1 MKKQSIQKTISQST
15 LLVLIIPFIVL
26 CIIPSLL
33 TFNQLHKNMIS
44 ECRLLLNASE
54 AELTTFVAKTNKE
67 FDFFRNNLIMTYKR
81 SLFNT
86 SIDFSNF
93 FQNIYRVELLDNTG
107 KITANMPKNK
117 DVIGFDKSLSYD
129 FTTAHMNNTLYD
141 GRVFYDT
148 TIEAP
153 AISWGTQMENGSVL
167 VAYLNLDSLNTFLV
181 QCTKGHPHSI
191 ALIDNKGTYIANS
204 DPTHVYTRNV
214 DSYYHDFIN
223 QKLSLEGKEKLRING
238 ESVTPVGKIF
248 SGHQWL
254 LVTYASRETFNK
266 ALIPYLATYVGLSLL
281 VSLILIYMLKR
292 KFFSIGHSIND
303 LAVLTHDLVEGDFEH
318 HHYKTTFRELDIIY
332 MHFITLVNDSTNRI
346 REFSIL
352 NNELESRVVERTIAL
367 ENSIAALKSAQQELI
382 QKEKVSSM
390 VTLASGITQE
400 MNTPLSIANTLTI
413 HLKESIT
420 ELNPENTQDVQADLL
435 ASIDVL
441 ERNLYFTASLL
452 NRFKNMTGASHQ
464 TVTDIFNLEHLLD
477 NLHILHSP
485 LLSRHDATLIY
496 ATSDSFRIKG
506 DPGIFEQLFS
516 LLIVNSV
523 EHGFEHRHHN
533 EINIHLSKKNNT
545 LAIDYHDNGKGI
557 LKEHQTQVFDPFFTT
572 ARDQGSIGLGLS
584 TLYSLVTATL
594 GGQIKLTS
602 SENRGVDF
610 QISIPLLG
618 EDNIAG
624 FYSIKPLETFKS

>member
-1 MKKQSIQKTISQST
+1 MKRQSIQKTISQSR
-15 LLVLIIPFIVL
+15 LLVIIIPFIVL

-33 TFNQLHKNMIS
+33 TYNQLHKNMMS
-44 ECRLLLNASE
+44 ESRLLLNASE
-54 AELTTFVAKTNKE
+54 AELNTFVTKTNKE
-67 FDFFRNNLIMTYKR
+67 FSFLRNNLIMTYKR
-81 SLFNT
+81 SIFNT

-107 KITANMPKNK
+107 KITANMPRNE

-129 FTTAHMNNTLYD
+129 FTTAHINNSLYD

-148 TIEAP
+148 AIEAP

-167 VAYLNLDSLNTFLV
+167 VAYLNLDSINTFLV
-181 QCTKGHPHSI
+181 QSTKDHTHSI

-214 DSYYHDFIN
+214 DSYYNDFVN
-223 QKLSLEGKEKLRING
+223 HKLSLDGEETIRVNG
-238 ESVTPVGKIF
+238 NSVTPVGKIF
-248 SGHQWL
+248 PDHRWL
-254 LVTYASRETFNK
+254 LVSYASNDAFNRQ
-266 ALIPYLATYVGLSLL
+266 LMPYLIAYFSLSLL

-292 KFFSIGHSIND
+292 KVFSISHSIND
-303 LAVLTHDLVEGDFEH
+303 LALLTQELVEGDYEH
-318 HHYKTTFRELDIIY
+318 HHYKTSFHELEKIY

-420 ELNPENTQDVQADLL
+420 GLTPDNAREVQTDLL
-435 ASIDVL
+435 TSIDVL
-441 ERNLYFTASLL
+441 ERNLHFTASLL
-452 NRFKNMTGASHQ
+452 NRFKNMTGKPHQ
-464 TVTDIFNLEHLLD
+464 NATDIFNLEHLLD
-477 NLHILHSP
+477 NLKILHSP
-485 LLSRHDATLIY
+485 LLSRHDATLNY
-496 ATSDSFRIKG
+496 GTSDSFRIKG

-516 LLIVNSV
+516 LLIINSV

-533 EINIHLSKKNNT
+533 EINIQLSKKNNT
-545 LAIDYHDNGKGI
+545 LAIDYQDNGKGI

-572 ARDQGSIGLGLS
+572 TRDHGNIGLGLS
-584 TLYSLVTATL
+584 TLYTLVTGTL
-594 GGQIKLTS
+594 GGQIKLSS
-602 SENRGVDF
+602 SENRGVAF
-610 QISIPLLG
+610 NINIPLVG